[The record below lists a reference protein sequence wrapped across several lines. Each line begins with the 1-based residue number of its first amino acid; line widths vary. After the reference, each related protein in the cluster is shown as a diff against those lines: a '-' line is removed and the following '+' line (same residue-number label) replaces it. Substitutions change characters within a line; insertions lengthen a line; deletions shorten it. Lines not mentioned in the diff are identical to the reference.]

1 MDRTQAKYADSP
13 LHKLL
18 NINNFGVYFK
28 NGEKYLIQKFAP
40 DEQLSRMQQMS
51 SECTKNGCLAAYAQE
66 YLLEPNTLEVK
77 LEHYTAQ
84 QALD

>member
-51 SECTKNGCLAAYAQE
+51 SDCTKNGCLTAYAQD

-77 LEHYTAQ
+77 LE
-84 QALD
+84 